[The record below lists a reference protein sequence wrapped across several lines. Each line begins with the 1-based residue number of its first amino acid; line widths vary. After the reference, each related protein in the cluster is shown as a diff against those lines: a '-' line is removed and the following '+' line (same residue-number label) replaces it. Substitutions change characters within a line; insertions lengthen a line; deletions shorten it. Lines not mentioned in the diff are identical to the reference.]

1 MRYFFG
7 GEDVD
12 GKENVD
18 RFLAESYR
26 KPASGSVL
34 ALASLVIKPQ
44 ALGLNRID
52 ARTGGGNCRY
62 LLTSSNFWGVSGIHN
77 FAGYFPI
84 KRYFSLTQERTRTN
98 SVTLVQHRCPTPSC
112 QFPLH
117 WPELGLTN
125 LIRVGLGATIALNA
139 IYNLH
144 HL

>member
-1 MRYFFG
+1 MVTRTSPRIPVGYGDVRWELAEAILPFGQGAPVTATVRYFFG

-52 ARTGGGNCRY
+52 ARTGGGNCRH
-62 LLTSSNFWGVSGIHN
+62 LFQRV
-77 FAGYFPI
+77 FA
-84 KRYFSLTQERTRTN
+84 STQQDRQIDVDHDTDDIDDTGDQRST
-98 SVTLVQHRCPTPSC
+98 HDR
-112 QFPLH
+112 
-117 WPELGLTN
+117 
-125 LIRVGLGATIALNA
+125 RVPANA
-139 IYNLH
+139 FKCDW
-144 HL
+144 